1 MSLSTRSCA
10 GTALENFLTLH
21 TAQGLELST
30 WLNNLNTQN
39 RYLEGSKSLAYQVLS
54 RAGVSIPPSQTFS
67 TLDQLRSL
75 MQRPF
80 PFVVKFD
87 TSVMM
92 GTQTVI
98 VQCDDDKLTVW
109 RSAEFAQS
117 SKGIVQDFCIGKE
130 YTVTVLV
137 GKHNWI
143 SIGTAVDYKQLQE
156 QNQGLNTWGLG
167 SVSPCDYVSPHT
179 NNAVDQVVKVLRK
192 RFKYWGFLSCQFL
205 LEPNGSLWFLE
216 YNTRFCDPEFQSI
229 LPSLGPDLI
238 TAIQQLKQHSVI
250 DPVTYQSVNA
260 VTVGLIHQEWPVP
273 QTQRANL
280 TLDANPFDV
289 VTMQGPWD
297 YNTYW
302 GTLTNSGSRSHA
314 ELVREIYNFLQ
325 TQDLGPYRYRT
336 DIGQ

>member
-10 GTALENFLTLH
+10 GTALENFLIKH
-21 TAQGLELST
+21 TDQGLELSV
-30 WLNNLNTQN
+30 WLNDLNVQN
-39 RYLEGSKSLAYQVLS
+39 RPLEGNKSLAYQVLK
-54 RAGVSIPPSQTFS
+54 RADVPIPPSQTFT

-98 VQCDDDKLTVW
+98 VQREDDKLTVW
-109 RSAEFAQS
+109 RSAEFVKS
-117 SKGIVQDFCIGKE
+117 CKGIVQDFCAGKE
-130 YTVTVLV
+130 YTATVLV

-143 SIGTAVDYKQLQE
+143 SLGTAVDYKKLQE
-156 QNQGLNTWGLG
+156 QDQGLNTWGLG

-179 NNAVDQVVKVLRK
+179 NDIIDQVVQVLK
-192 RFKYWGFLSCQFL
+192 QRFNYWGFLSCQFL
-205 LEPNGSLWFLE
+205 LEPNGNIWFLE

-229 LPSLGPDLI
+229 LPSLAPDLV
-238 TAIQQLKQHSVI
+238 TAIQQLRQHSVI
-250 DPVTYQSVNA
+250 EPVTYRPVNA

-273 QTQRANL
+273 QTQRADL
-280 TLDANPFDV
+280 ALDTNSFDV

-302 GTLTNSGSRSHA
+302 GTLTNSGTASHA
-314 ELVREIYNFLQ
+314 TLAQEIYQFLQ
-325 TQDLGPYRYRT
+325 TQKLGPYRYRI